1 MRGILKRISFFVVLG
16 AAFWLAP
23 GCGEEKTLPKP
34 VPVMT
39 ALEPIEVSSGQTARI
54 IGSAFPSSLIEDLSV
69 LVGGVKAELLA
80 CEPHCITLRIPELKD
95 GIARVVVR
103 CEGRVLQGLS
113 FTVVNGGGDNLLR
126 PSTLLSAC
134 PVIKKIESDSTTRL
148 SSGISDSRLRVRF
161 TDDSVSDIYILH
173 LDRRVSDASLKVA
186 LPGNIIPT
194 LSWNGDVPMGWSKA
208 TLSSMAA
215 SMDGKD
221 GNVVALV
228 NGDFWNTSITIP
240 KGPVHFRSTVVSNFW
255 DNTESKPDQGVSF
268 MGIRSSGEAFI
279 GRKAVY
285 AALAD
290 SFVELTGAG
299 VVLVEDGKALPNSN
313 LAKHPR
319 NSVGINSEGDI
330 FFLLSDGRS
339 ELSAGLH
346 YEQMAQMLLSL
357 GCEDAVNLDGGG
369 SAQILVRDPA
379 TGHFKI
385 RNKPSDGQERA
396 VINAWA
402 ITL

>member
-80 CEPHCITLRIPELKD
+80 CEPHCITLRIPELKN

-113 FTVVNGGGDNLLR
+113 FTVVNGGGDELLR

-194 LSWNGDVPMGWSKA
+194 LS
-208 TLSSMAA
+208 
-215 SMDGKD
+215 
-221 GNVVALV
+221 
-228 NGDFWNTSITIP
+228 
-240 KGPVHFRSTVVSNFW
+240 
-255 DNTESKPDQGVSF
+255 
-268 MGIRSSGEAFI
+268 
-279 GRKAVY
+279 
-285 AALAD
+285 
-290 SFVELTGAG
+290 
-299 VVLVEDGKALPNSN
+299 
-313 LAKHPR
+313 
-319 NSVGINSEGDI
+319 
-330 FFLLSDGRS
+330 
-339 ELSAGLH
+339 
-346 YEQMAQMLLSL
+346 
-357 GCEDAVNLDGGG
+357 
-369 SAQILVRDPA
+369 
-379 TGHFKI
+379 
-385 RNKPSDGQERA
+385 
-396 VINAWA
+396 
-402 ITL
+402 